1 MPTSVAAMTFEV
13 SIGVVLTLRGRYT
26 WRGKFLVREVIRNCG
41 FIALEIGRCTGFSD
55 VVSVRIDSAGF
66 EDV

>member
-13 SIGVVLTLRGRYT
+13 SIGVVLALRGRYT

-41 FIALEIGRCTGFSD
+41 NRCPRD
-55 VVSVRIDSAGF
+55 RPLYRI
-66 EDV
+66 